1 MRILVISTYE
11 LGHQPLHA
19 AAPAAGLRAAGH
31 DVRVRDLAVESWSD
45 DHVVWADA
53 MACSVPMHTARRL
66 AAEATRRA
74 RFVDPTLH
82 VCWFGLYA
90 VAATPP
96 PEDSIHL
103 IAGEY
108 DDALCGWADDPV
120 GSTAG
125 GPVVEIGRA
134 PSTGR
139 PVPDRADLPGLDQY
153 VHFIDG
159 NTSTTVA
166 AVEASHGCAHRCRHC
181 PVPVIYDGR
190 TRPVDTT
197 TVLADIA
204 QQVEAGA
211 RHVTFGDPD
220 FLNRPAHSLE
230 IVREMRRRF
239 NDAGTD
245 TLTFDCTVKVEHILR
260 HRGVWEE
267 LAASGCRFVVSAFES
282 ADDTTLEILDKGH
295 TTTDA
300 AEAVELLRSH
310 GIEIRPSF
318 LPFLPWTTPDD
329 VVRLVDFV
337 ADNDLVANVDPVQY
351 TIRLLV
357 PPGSL
362 LLDVPELADRLGDFD
377 FVSHAW
383 SWRALDPAVDELQAE
398 LAAIV
403 EADVAAEVPILDTY
417 RTVRAAVFS
426 ALGRADCRAGE
437 RGAGMSAT
445 TAQLRDVPRLS
456 ESWFCCAEPT
466 DAQWGALTAVS
477 PSSTGR

>member
-1 MRILVISTYE
+1 M
-11 LGHQPLHA
+11 
-19 AAPAAGLRAAGH
+19 
-31 DVRVRDLAVESWSD
+31 RVRDLAVEPWSD
-45 DHVVWADA
+45 DDVEWADA

-66 AAEATRRA
+66 ADEATRRA
-74 RFVDPTLH
+74 RAVDPTLH

-90 VAATPP
+90 VAARPP
-96 PEDSIHL
+96 PEGSIHL

-108 DDALCGWADDPV
+108 NDALRDWADDPTAR
-120 GSTAG
+120 TAG
-125 GPVVEIGRA
+125 GPVVEIGHAR
-134 PSTGR
+134 STNH

-153 VHFIDG
+153 VRFIDG

-181 PVPVIYDGR
+181 PVPVVYDGR
-190 TRPVDTT
+190 TRPVDTA
-197 TVLADIA
+197 TVLADIG

-230 IVREMRRRF
+230 IIRDMRHLF
-239 NDAGTD
+239 GGTGSDA
-245 TLTFDCTVKVEHILR
+245 LTFDCTVKVEHILR
-260 HRGVWEE
+260 HRDVWEE
-267 LAASGCRFVVSAFES
+267 FAASGCRFVVSAFES
-282 ADDTTLEILDKGH
+282 ADDATLELLDKGH
-295 TTTDA
+295 TTADA

-318 LPFLPWTTPDD
+318 LPFLPWTTLNDL
-329 VVRLVDFV
+329 VGLVDFV
-337 ADNDLVANVDPVQY
+337 VDNDLVSNVDPVQY

-362 LLDVPELADRLGDFD
+362 LLDVPELADRFEDFD
-377 FVSHAW
+377 AVFHAW
-383 SWRALDPAVDELQAE
+383 SWRALDPAVDALQAE

-403 EADVAAEVPILDTY
+403 EADVAAEVPIPVTY

-426 ALGRADCRAGE
+426 ALGRADSRAGE
-437 RGAGMSAT
+437 PGAGMSAT
-445 TAQLRDVPRLS
+445 TDQLRDVPRLS

-466 DAQWGALTAVS
+466 SIQMAAL
-477 PSSTGR
+477 GER